1 MTLRIT
7 KSTDQIKV
15 EQIISTIYAPPGV
28 GKTSCG
34 YTAEAPLLLDFD
46 GGAYRAAN
54 RGDTVLVKAW
64 ADVSGISAE
73 DLKPYKTLVLD
84 TAGRALDFL
93 AAEIIAANP
102 KMGRGGALTLQG
114 FGELKAKFIAYTKL
128 IRSFGLDLVLIVHS
142 DEQKN
147 GDDIIERLDA
157 QGSSKG
163 EIYKVSDLMGRIKI
177 EAGKRTLN
185 FNPTD
190 TAFGKNPASFAKID
204 VPNYIAEPRFLAK
217 VIADTKAAL
226 NKQTEA
232 QGKVAKE
239 LADWQVTFAD
249 TKDAAGFNK
258 LIEEVKTK
266 ASPDA
271 RDNAGRLLT
280 KVAREKGFVFDKES
294 GKYGKAAAKAEAMA

>member
-7 KSTDQIKV
+7 KASDPITV
-15 EQIISTIYAPPGV
+15 AQIIATIYAPPGV
-28 GKTSCG
+28 GKTSAG

-54 RGDTVLVKAW
+54 RGDTVQVKAW

-84 TAGRALDFL
+84 TAGRALDCL
-93 AAEIIAANP
+93 AADIIATNP

-128 IRSFGLDLVLIVHS
+128 IRSFGLDLVLLVHS

-147 GDDIIERLDA
+147 GDEVIERLDA
-157 QGSSKG
+157 QGGSKN

-185 FNPTD
+185 FSPTD
-190 TAFGKNPASFAKID
+190 TAFGKNPAGFAKFD
-204 VPNYIAEPRFLAK
+204 VPNFASTPHFLGK

-232 QGKVAKE
+232 QQKVAKE
-239 LADWQVTFAD
+239 LADWNAKFGEA
-249 TKDAAGFNK
+249 KDLAGYNK
-258 LIEEVKTK
+258 LIGEVKES
-266 ASPDA
+266 ASTDV
-271 RDNAGRLLT
+271 RDNAGRMLT
-280 KVAREKGFVFDKES
+280 AAARAKGFTFDKATGKFIKAEKVA
-294 GKYGKAAAKAEAMA
+294 A